1 MANAI
6 REITIEQGIDPRSLK
21 LLAFGGAGPMM
32 GTQLANELDIDTII
46 IPPVAGNFSAW
57 GLLASDLLQ
66 SAARTRQMELDDQ
79 AIDQVNQT
87 LQELYGEL
95 QQRTGAR
102 SNGEGIF
109 REVGLDMR
117 YGGQEHTIT
126 VAPAALDGTIN
137 EDAQAIKKQFNEAY
151 LQTYGVE
158 LDSSVEIVSIRAAIR
173 QPLSQRKD
181 FLLPKTGSGGHTAG
195 SIKAYSFTADAIAD
209 FTTCNRETL
218 VSGKDYQGPAII
230 YEPTTTTYVDAGFMF
245 QVTSGDCLQLTR
257 VEN

>member
-1 MANAI
+1 
-6 REITIEQGIDPRSLK
+6 
-21 LLAFGGAGPMM
+21 MM
-32 GTQLANELDIDTII
+32 GTQLARELDIDTII

-66 SAARTRQMELDDQ
+66 SAARTRQMVLDDQ
-79 AIDQVNQT
+79 AIEQTNQV
-87 LQELYGEL
+87 LQELYDEL

-126 VAPAALDGTIN
+126 VAPATLDGRIN
-137 EDAQAIKKQFNEAY
+137 ENSEAITQRFNKAY

-158 LDSSVEIVSIRAAIR
+158 LDSNIEIVSIRAAVR
-173 QPLSQRKD
+173 QPLSRRKD
-181 FLLPKTGSGGHTAG
+181 FLMPKTGSGDHGTG
-195 SIKAYSFTADAIAD
+195 SIKAYSFVGDATVD
-209 FTTCNRETL
+209 FTTCHREAL
-218 VSGKDYQGPAII
+218 VTGNAYQGPAII
-230 YEPTTTTYVDAGFMF
+230 YEPTTTTYVDDGFMF
-245 QVTSGDCLQLTR
+245 QVISGDCLQLTR